1 MISDKPISHIYLLK
15 GSCNNIAGKTAP
27 NNHKD
32 KKKINNIIVNGDVCV
47 LRVISMQRK

>member
-1 MISDKPISHIYLLK
+1 MINDKPISHFYLLK

-32 KKKINNIIVNGDVCV
+32 KKKIIVNGDVSV
-47 LRVISMQRK
+47 MRVTP

>member
-1 MISDKPISHIYLLK
+1 MISDKPISHFYLLK

-32 KKKINNIIVNGDVCV
+32 KNKINNIMVNGDVCV
-47 LRVISMQRK
+47 LWVISMQRK